1 MGLSRHLLKSK
12 IHRALITDANLN
24 YIGSISIDEELMD
37 AADIIEWEKIQV
49 LNITNGTRLE
59 TYVIK
64 APKGSREICIN
75 GAAAHLINTGDVVIL
90 CTYVTVDYVEASKHT
105 PTIIHVNNKNEII
118 NSENI

>member
-1 MGLSRHLLKSK
+1 MGVSRHLLKSK

-37 AADIIEWEKIQV
+37 AADIIEWERIQV

-59 TYVIK
+59 TYAIK

-75 GAAAHLINTGDVVIL
+75 GAAAHLVNTGDLVIL
-90 CTYVTVDYVEASKHT
+90 CTYVTVGYAEASKHT
-105 PTIIHVNNKNEII
+105 PTVIHVNNKNEII

>member
-49 LNITNGTRLE
+49 LNLTNGTRLE

-75 GAAAHLINTGDVVIL
+75 GAAAHLVNTGDLVIL
-90 CTYVTVDYVEASKHT
+90 CTYATIDYEEAGKHI
-105 PTIIHVNNKNEII
+105 PNIIHVNNKNEII
-118 NSENI
+118 NLENI